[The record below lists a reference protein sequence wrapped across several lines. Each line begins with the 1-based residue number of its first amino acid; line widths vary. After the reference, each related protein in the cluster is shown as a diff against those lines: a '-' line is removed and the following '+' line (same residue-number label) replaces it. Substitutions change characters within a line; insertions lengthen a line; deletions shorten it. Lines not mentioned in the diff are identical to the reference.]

1 MINSKMFSMIEV
13 MKLYLY
19 PQSIVSMLLLYA
31 LTNEIPENIRDLVLF
46 FVPDVSSFL
55 P

>member
-1 MINSKMFSMIEV
+1 MINIKMFSMIEV
-13 MKLYLY
+13 MFVLTEYGLY
-19 PQSIVSMLLLYA
+19 VMYA
-31 LTNEIPENIRDLVLF
+31 LTNEISGNIRDLVLF